1 MMIGAVYCELLI
13 YDAQSLKDKRSVLK
27 SLITRL
33 KQRFNVSV
41 AEIGHQNVW
50 QRSEIAVVTVS
61 SDRIVAEQ
69 ELERALSFIDRMTEL
84 ERTVTNY
91 EWL

>member
-1 MMIGAVYCELLI
+1 MTIGAVYCELLI

-27 SLITRL
+27 SLITRI

-61 SDRIVAEQ
+61 ANKNVAEQ
-69 ELERALSFIDRMTEL
+69 EIDRVLSFIDRMTEL

>member
-1 MMIGAVYCELLI
+1 MTIGAVYCELLI

-61 SDRIVAEQ
+61 TTKNVAEQ
-69 ELERALSFIDRMTEL
+69 EIDRVLAFIDRMTEL

>member
-1 MMIGAVYCELLI
+1 MIIGAIYCELLI
-13 YDAQSLKDKRSVLK
+13 YDAQSLKEKRSVLK

-61 SDRIVAEQ
+61 SDRKVAEQ
-69 ELERALSFIDRMTEL
+69 ELERVLSFIDRMTEL

>member
-1 MMIGAVYCELLI
+1 MTIGAVYCELLI
-13 YDAQSLKDKRSVLK
+13 YNAQSLKDKRSVLK

-61 SDRIVAEQ
+61 ANKNVAEQ
-69 ELERALSFIDRMTEL
+69 EIDRVLSFIDRMTEL

>member
-1 MMIGAVYCELLI
+1 MIGAVYCELLI

>member
-1 MMIGAVYCELLI
+1 MTIGAVYCELLI

-61 SDRIVAEQ
+61 ANKNVAEQ
-69 ELERALSFIDRMTEL
+69 EIDRVLSFIDRMTEL